1 MSRDVAPL
9 VRRVAVVAFVAA
21 TATVAYAASLGG
33 VDAGRLDAWV
43 MAADITPGPIACTDF
58 NGIPDNGPIHGT
70 PVGCGGGV
78 WTASGGNWHV
88 VGGQVKANTAQASTA
103 TTTGPSPFI
112 SAAVTIIGADQ
123 NNRVGGVLTSYDAG
137 TNSYLAAVI
146 VGPRRVELRVVTAGS
161 STVLASANATIGFN
175 TRLRITRTN
184 TTVTVTVGTTNVI
197 SVPFSPTLLTGT
209 GAGLYHGGGP
219 SVSFDDFEMRLTWP

>member
-43 MAADITPGPIACTDF
+43 LPADIAPGPIACTDF

-103 TTTGPSPFI
+103 TTTGPSPYI
-112 SAAVTIIGADQ
+112 SAAVTVIGANQ
-123 NNRVGGVLTSYDAG
+123 SNRVAGVLVSFHPGTS
-137 TNSYLAAVI
+137 SYLAAVL
-146 VGPRRVELRVVTAGS
+146 VGPNRVELRVVTAGS
-161 STVLASANATIGFN
+161 SSVLASVTTAIPATA
-175 TRLRITRTN
+175 RLRLTRTS
-184 TTVTVTVGTTNVI
+184 TTATVTVGTTNVI

-219 SVSFDDFEMRLTWP
+219 SVLFDDFEMRLTWP